1 MFKNLNDWDGTYTTL
16 IRKMV
21 ENGYISG
28 PKVEA
33 ALKLVGATDKD
44 GNPNIYKLG
53 QMDKEQLQILY
64 NELFGEV

>member
-1 MFKNLNDWDGTYTTL
+1 MYTTL
-16 IRKMV
+16 IRKMA

-53 QMDKEQLQILY
+53 QMGTSTIRSKSRY
-64 NELFGEV
+64 NASI